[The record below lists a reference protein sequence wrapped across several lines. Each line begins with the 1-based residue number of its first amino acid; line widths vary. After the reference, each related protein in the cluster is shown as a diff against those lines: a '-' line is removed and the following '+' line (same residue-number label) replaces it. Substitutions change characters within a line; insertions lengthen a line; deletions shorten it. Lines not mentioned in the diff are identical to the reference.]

1 MANIDLD
8 TLSLD
13 ELKALR
19 KDIDKAIANYEKRKR
34 QEALAAAE
42 AAASASGYS
51 LSELLGD
58 VKAGKGKGA
67 VNPPKYRHPENPEL
81 TWTGKGRQPSW
92 IKDAVDAGKP
102 LDDFLIAKAG

>member
-1 MANIDLD
+1 MSKIDLS

-19 KDIDKAIANYEKRKR
+19 KDVEKAIENYETRKR

-42 AAASASGYS
+42 AAASAAGYS
-51 LSELLGD
+51 LSELLSD
-58 VKAGKGKGA
+58 VKSGKGKGS

-92 IKDAVDAGKP
+92 IKDAVDAGRP
-102 LDDFLIAKAG
+102 LDDFLIAP